1 MQINM
6 IIGLSEHENP
16 KNSLSRDRFR
26 RSRRSFAS

>member
-16 KNSLSRDRFR
+16 KKLTKSRQI
-26 RSRRSFAS
+26 